1 MERTKKHDFDLVGIS
16 IAGARML
23 LVGFAGFIS
32 WWLSTNFEP
41 VKNTM
46 QQLAINT
53 AGINEKLENLSDT
66 TDKLEENQ
74 SAILLLVNSNKDE
87 ITHAKQDRADL
98 KKLTTINHNDIN
110 DLKVRVYYLE
120 KK

>member
-1 MERTKKHDFDLVGIS
+1 MDIAKKQELSIVGLS
-16 IAGARML
+16 IMGARML

-46 QQLAINT
+46 QELAINT
-53 AGINEKLENLSDT
+53 AGINKQLENLDET
-66 TDKLEENQ
+66 TDKLEDNQ

-87 ITHAKQDRADL
+87 LEHNKQEMQEI
-98 KKLTTINHNDIN
+98 KKFTTINHDEIN